1 MSKGIKGLYGRDSL
15 TELQLSEYIK
25 QHSESMTMP
34 EMARSLGCSS
44 NVLYRVRRAYKIK
57 QKKGSRGRPAMECES
72 EFLWEGFSSRL
83 LSVPFIE
90 FRKELESIIH
100 H

>member
-1 MSKGIKGLYGRDSL
+1 MSKGIYGFYGRDGL
-15 TELQLSEYIK
+15 TERQLVEYIK

-34 EMARSLGCSS
+34 EMARKLGCSS
-44 NVLYRVRRAYKIK
+44 NVLYRVRRTYKIK
-57 QKKGSRGRPAMECES
+57 QKKGGRGRPAMECES
-72 EFLWEGFSSRL
+72 EFLWDGFSHRL

-90 FRKELESIIH
+90 FGKELESIIH